1 MHAQGKDGSITWT
14 IVKSGPYV
22 DMLSEGLRPQISE
35 DGTATFSLPLG
46 EEGQMPFVSLA
57 DFGRYVDWAL
67 SNPDQSRGLDFGI
80 AIEHAGLKELAAAF
94 TAVTGKPATYNDIP
108 IDAWHKVAWARLPH
122 GPETKI
128 GYISVR
134 DNNVLNQTY
143 RENFTNWYNLYK
155 ASAGNKGLIQRDYA
169 FLDKILP
176 DRHRSIEDWMR
187 RTGYTGEAKSVL
199 KKSMENY

>member
-1 MHAQGKDGSITWT
+1 MHAQGKNGPIAWT
-14 IVKSGPYV
+14 IIKSGPYV
-22 DMLSEGLRPQISE
+22 DMLSESLRPQISG
-35 DGTATFSLPLG
+35 DGTANFQLPLG
-46 EEGQMPFVSLA
+46 EEGQMPFVSLY

-67 SNPDQSRGLDFGI
+67 SNPEQSRGLDFGI
-80 AIEHAGLKELAAAF
+80 AIEHAGLKELAAAY
-94 TAVTGKPATYNDIP
+94 TAVTGKPGKYTALP
-108 IDAWHKVAWARLPH
+108 IDAWQEIAFGKLPN

-128 GYISVR
+128 GYISVK
-134 DNNVLNQTY
+134 DDAVLNQTY
-143 RENFTNWYNLYK
+143 RQNFTNWFNLYK
-155 ASAGNKGLIQRDYA
+155 ASAGNKGVIQRDYP